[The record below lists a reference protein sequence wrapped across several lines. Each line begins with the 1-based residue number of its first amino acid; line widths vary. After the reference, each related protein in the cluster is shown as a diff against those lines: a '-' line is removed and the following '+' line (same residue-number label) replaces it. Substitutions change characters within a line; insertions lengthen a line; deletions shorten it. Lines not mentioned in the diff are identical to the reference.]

1 MVSFAPVLTLF
12 DTLAVIAQL
21 PNTRILRLS
30 VLVSIG
36 MLEWGASTRH
46 NFDGS
51 ESLNTLGHSQL
62 DEHRMFW
69 GHHLRTMPTA
79 WLCVFHD
86 APCD

>member
-12 DTLAVIAQL
+12 YTLAVIAQL
-21 PNTRILRLS
+21 PNTRILLLS

-62 DEHRMFW
+62 DEHRTFLETSSEDDA
-69 GHHLRTMPTA
+69 HRVVV
-79 WLCVFHD
+79 WL
-86 APCD
+86 P